1 MEETIE
7 QQSQE
12 IRDLTEKYLS
22 QMESQDEFI
31 KQK

>member
-7 QQSQE
+7 QKSQE
-12 IRDLTEKYLS
+12 IKDLTEKYLS
-22 QMESQDEFI
+22 QMESQDELI

>member
-1 MEETIE
+1 MKTTIE

-12 IRDLTEKYLS
+12 IRDLTEKHLS
-22 QMESQDEFI
+22 QIESQDELI